1 MAVTSPSDLAPAVKQ
16 ELALKMLSLP
26 TPNLI
31 HKDFAIKDTLEI
43 KNGDTKR
50 YRLYNKFATA
60 TAPLSGN
67 GSPVAGKTLTA
78 ADIDAKIDYY
88 GDWAGVSE
96 QVFRANQERVLN
108 EASLILGLQMRET
121 EDELIRD
128 VLAATPSVVNCTNG
142 VNGDVPTEWSSL
154 DSLNVQIALMNNS
167 ASMFLGGV
175 EGADIVGSTQVRNS
189 FVGMAHI
196 RLAYNLDQSPDF
208 QPSTDYANQMKVLPG
223 EWGAVRNVRY
233 FISPRGSISENAS
246 VQGADVAN
254 VFIAAKESYACI
266 KQGLDSN
273 EFLYNPPY
281 LSDQL
286 HQSVS
291 LGWKMIQ
298 VPLLLRPEWLFN
310 LRCSLSV
317 S

>member
-1 MAVTSPSDLAPAVKQ
+1 MAGTTAPGDLAPAVKQ
-16 ELALKMLSLP
+16 DLAMKMLSLP

-31 HKDFAIKDTLEI
+31 HRDFAIKDTLEI

-60 TAPLSGN
+60 TAPLSGS
-67 GSPVAGKTLTA
+67 GSPVAGKSLSA

-96 QVFRANQERVLN
+96 QVYRANQEKVLN
-108 EASLILGLQMRET
+108 EASLVLGLQMRET

-128 VLAATPSVVNCTNG
+128 VLASTPSQVNATNG
-142 VNGDVPTEWSSL
+142 VNGLNPSEWTAD
-154 DSLNVQIALMNNS
+154 DSLAVQVTLMNNS
-167 ASMFLGGV
+167 GSMYLGGV
-175 EGADIVGSTQVRNS
+175 EGADIIGSTPVRNS
-189 FVGMAHI
+189 FVGMAHT
-196 RLAYNLDQSPDF
+196 RLCFTLDNSPEF
-208 QPSTDYANQMKVLPG
+208 QASTEYANQMKVLPG
-223 EWGAVRNVRY
+223 EYGAVRNIRY
-233 FISPRGSISENAS
+233 FVSPNGSISENAS
-246 VQGADVAN
+246 SGNTDVAN

-273 EFLYNPPY
+273 QFLFNPAY

-286 HQSVS
+286 HQTVS

-310 LRCSLSV
+310 LRCSLQV
-317 S
+317 